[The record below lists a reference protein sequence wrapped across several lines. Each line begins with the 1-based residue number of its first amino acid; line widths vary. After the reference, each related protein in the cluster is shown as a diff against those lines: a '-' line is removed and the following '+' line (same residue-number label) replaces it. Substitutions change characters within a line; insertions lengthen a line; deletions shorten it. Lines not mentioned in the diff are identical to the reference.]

1 MAGFQKFPVPKYL
14 YIDFWNYN
22 KKWIGNT
29 FYISLGSFLTFLSVN
44 RYVQSRIV
52 SDILFCREPMKELE
66 TLLIPP
72 MKLHPL
78 SLSSEQ
84 PLIFNQSFKLL
95 FYSMEFVLISKF
107 HNGMINES
115 MKNINS
121 YFLWTYKI

>member
-52 SDILFCREPMKELE
+52 IEILFCREPMKELE
-66 TLLIPP
+66 TLSILP
-72 MKLHPL
+72 MKSHLL
-78 SLSSEQ
+78 SLSSETL
-84 PLIFNQSFKLL
+84 LIINQSFKLL

-107 HNGMINES
+107 YKCMIERINE
-115 MKNINS
+115 
-121 YFLWTYKI
+121 